1 MPGLPRPGSRR
12 ALLTDFYELTMAE
25 TYFAN
30 DMNDQATFELFVRQ
44 LPPQRNFL
52 VACGLDLA
60 MQFLESLEFSREDL
74 DYLDSLG
81 IFKREFLDF
90 LSNLEFTGD
99 VWAVP
104 EGEIVFQQE
113 PLIRVTAPMIE
124 AQIVETY
131 LLNCIGFSTSVAS
144 KASRVTLASAGRV
157 WVDFGARRAH
167 GGDASMLAARAAV
180 IGGAQGTSNV
190 LAAKL
195 YGLEV
200 SGTMAHS
207 FVQAFRSER
216 EAFVAFGRQFP
227 ERAVFLI
234 DTFDTLEGARVAAG
248 VARELDQ
255 ENIKVRGVRLDSG
268 DLRSLSIE
276 VRRILDGAGSPDVQI
291 FASGDLDEHRIAAL
305 LDGGSPI
312 DAFGVGTQ
320 LVTSADVPALSVAYK
335 LVEDQMGP
343 KFKLSKDKRSYPWAK
358 QVYRRTDGDFYAR
371 DLVAPETE
379 KLAGQQLLQQ
389 VMASGARSVKTE
401 SIKEL
406 RERCLTSVKK
416 VPESL
421 RSLGPGADPYSVEL
435 HPALSR

>member
-1 MPGLPRPGSRR
+1 
-12 ALLTDFYELTMAE
+12 MAE

-30 DMNDQATFELFVRQ
+30 NMNEQATFELFVRG

-60 MQFLESLEFSREDL
+60 LQFLESLEFSQEDIT
-74 DYLDSLG
+74 YLDSLG
-81 IFKREFLDF
+81 ILKREFLDF
-90 LSNLEFTGD
+90 LSTLEFTGD

-113 PLIRVTAPMIE
+113 PLIRITAPMIE
-124 AQIVETY
+124 AQVVETY
-131 LLNCIGFSTSVAS
+131 LLNCIGYSTSVAS
-144 KASRVTLASAGRV
+144 KAARVTLVCEGRA

-195 YGLEV
+195 YGLDV

-207 FVQAFRSER
+207 LVQAFRSEQ

-234 DTFDTLEGARVAAG
+234 DTFDTLEGARVAAS
-248 VARELDQ
+248 VADELKKD
-255 ENIKVRGVRLDSG
+255 NIKVRAVRLDSG

-276 VRRILDGAGSPDVQI
+276 VRQILDGAGVPDIQI
-291 FASGDLDEHRIAAL
+291 FASGDLDEYRIAEL
-305 LDGGSPI
+305 LDGGAPI

-358 QVYRRTDGDFYAR
+358 QVYRSSDGDAYSK
-371 DLVAPETE
+371 DVVAPQTETLE
-379 KLAGQQLLQQ
+379 GQPLLQQ
-389 VMASGARSVKTE
+389 VMTSGARSVKAE
-401 SIKEL
+401 SINEL
-406 RERCLTSVKK
+406 QERCLASVKRL
-416 VPESL
+416 PESL
-421 RSLGPGADPYSVEL
+421 LSLGPGADPYPVEL